1 MSALRFPGQRD
12 GTARAGAQLDDH
24 RPAAT
29 PRSASSDSRM
39 SVGRS
44 RWSSAV
50 VQRSNAILKTAKP
63 ASAVRLASGSSTPRL
78 RRVSARAAA
87 QPADHAVER
96 PNRPAAL
103 WPLPGKRYRLA
114 RKEARGKLRTRRSI
128 LVLSARLAGAG
139 PGACSPRNAGTG
151 AVDVDEWRGG
161 SSWLSDVVRAGA
173 LVEPAVLVSDS
184 PLPQAGSL
192 GVDVARTSPLC
203 GGMRAAA
210 GLEHAL
216 GGDLVVSAWT
226 RRGRVPL
233 LVRGRLSA
241 GGWRTRSRSFGHA
254 PTTGARA

>member
-161 SSWLSDVVRAGA
+161 SSWLSDVVRAGRA
-173 LVEPAVLVSDS
+173 RRAGGAGQRKPA
-184 PLPQAGSL
+184 PAGA
-192 GVDVARTSPLC
+192 VA
-203 GGMRAAA
+203 
-210 GLEHAL
+210 
-216 GGDLVVSAWT
+216 
-226 RRGRVPL
+226 RRGRRQDVASL
-233 LVRGRLSA
+233 RWHGRCGRSRARVRGRPRRVALGPGA
-241 GGWRTRSRSFGHA
+241 DGSRFWCGVA
-254 PTTGARA
+254 